1 MAHIKTLHSHVTL
14 NIITGLS
21 DKCPLPHGYNKKD
34 LLKNS
39 KSYMERKNGTQTR
52 DPQLGRLVLYRLSYF
67 RVISLKSDAK
77 IMKRAIICKPIAKL
91 QSFFTQNSFSF
102 PLEQPRTHPFQD
114 LPRHSPACFH
124 SMYPPSS
131 STTL

>member
-21 DKCPLPHGYNKKD
+21 EQMPFTSRIQQKRPAEKQQVLHGA
-34 LLKNS
+34 
-39 KSYMERKNGTQTR
+39 ENGTQTR

-91 QSFFTQNSFSF
+91 QSFFTQNSFFF